1 MKIQFKKSYS
11 SLMAAVV
18 LASGLFTASCNKD
31 SDVAPLEFNQAKANI
46 KVTIQGKWGNPS
58 KPNEW
63 PKVYVNLKSPL
74 YDGSKDNAQVVFE
87 NRVNG
92 NISPNG
98 NYKLCYVKKDINTVS
113 KADWNLQEASV
124 STVGY
129 KYGETVKGWYE
140 YDVATHGNVALENV
154 TVLVGTAEEGAKF
167 AVRLLSFSEIEQSGT
182 VPGPNGNLRV
192 KGNVNIEFKPL

>member
-1 MKIQFKKSYS
+1 MKINFKKSYS

-58 KPNEW
+58 KPHEW
-63 PKVYVNLKSPL
+63 PKVYVDLTSPL
-74 YDGSKDNAQVVFE
+74 YGGSKDKAQVVFE

-92 NISPNG
+92 NISPNAG
-98 NYKLCYVKKDINTVS
+98 YVLKYIGKDINEVTRE
-113 KADWNLQEASV
+113 DWNTEASV
-124 STVGY
+124 VETVGFQTAKNPLGWY
-129 KYGETVKGWYE
+129 KY
-140 YDVATHGNVALENV
+140 NVVSHENEALENV
-154 TVLVGTAEEGAKF
+154 TVLVGTEIEGAKF